1 LELMLFIHE
10 FRREPLF
17 ESGGVVPVAFFSVL
31 PRLSSA
37 GRFGAIRGGVVAVE
51 LAVDMAE
58 EGRGG
63 DAGRMAAG
71 VGSWTCCSSG
81 RGLVGMPPCDDV
93 FGGASLLR
101 PGDDGACW
109 RW

>member
-71 VGSWTCCSSG
+71 VGS
-81 RGLVGMPPCDDV
+81 
-93 FGGASLLR
+93 
-101 PGDDGACW
+101 
-109 RW
+109 